1 MGRPLCKTWTM
12 RRTAGGRRRR
22 GWHGPVLAALAVAV
36 AACGGGEESTGPP
49 PRPAVQQRSLDVG
62 GLSRTYRLFV
72 PLSLDRQTAAPL
84 VLMLHGVG
92 NTAQS
97 MVEATQFD
105 RTAETAEFIVAY
117 PDGVN
122 ATWNARYCCL
132 LGASTGP
139 DDVAFLSRVI
149 DDVQANHNVD
159 PARVFAVGVSAGGM
173 MAYRLGCELSGR
185 ITGVGAVAGAMILDD
200 CRPAR
205 PLSVIEIHGTA
216 DQLVP
221 YEGGRTAGGATQPS
235 PPTVAVVERWA
246 ELNRCPTP
254 PATRSDGPVRTSTW
268 SGCADGAAVKLVT
281 IDGGGH
287 TWFAPGLGTA
297 NGAVDATAMI
307 WEFLSG
313 LGR

>member
-1 MGRPLCKTWTM
+1 MFT
-12 RRTAGGRRRR
+12 
-22 GWHGPVLAALAVAV
+22 ALAIGL
-36 AACGGGEESTGPP
+36 AACGGGGESSDGPP
-49 PRPAVQQRSLDVG
+49 PPAVQQRSLDVG

-72 PLSLDRQTAAPL
+72 PLSLDRQTAVPL

-105 RTAETAEFIVAY
+105 RMAETGEFIVAY

-122 ATWNARYCCL
+122 RTWNAGYCCL
-132 LGASTGP
+132 GGVTTGP
-139 DDVAFLSRVI
+139 DDVGFLGRLI
-149 DDVQANHNVD
+149 DDVRANHSVD

-173 MAYRLGCELSGR
+173 MAYRLGCELSAR
-185 ITGVGAVAGAMILDD
+185 IAGVGAVAGAMTLDD

-205 PLSVIEIHGTA
+205 PVSVIEIHGTA

-221 YEGGRTAGGATQPS
+221 YDGGHTAGGATEPS
-235 PPTVAVVERWA
+235 PPTMAVVERWA

-254 PATRSDGPVRTSTW
+254 AATETDGPVTTATW
-268 SGCADGAAVKLVT
+268 RGCPEGTAVKLVT

-287 TWFAPGLGTA
+287 TWFAPGLGAA
-297 NGAVDATAMI
+297 NGAVDATAAI

-313 LGR
+313 LRR

>member
-1 MGRPLCKTWTM
+1 MLRDLLAFT
-12 RRTAGGRRRR
+12 RRSRSL
-22 GWHGPVLAALAVAV
+22 VAALAVGL
-36 AACGGGEESTGPP
+36 AACGGGEESSDAPP
-49 PRPAVQQRSLDVG
+49 PPAVQQRSLDVG

-72 PLSLDRQTAAPL
+72 PLSLDRQTPSPL

-92 NTAQS
+92 NSADS

-105 RTAETAEFIVAY
+105 RTADTAEFIVAY

-122 ATWNARYCCL
+122 ATWNAGYCCL

-139 DDVAFLSRVI
+139 DDVAFLTRLI

-185 ITGVGAVAGAMILDD
+185 IAGVGAVAGAMTLED
-200 CRPAR
+200 CHPAR
-205 PLSVIEIHGTA
+205 PVSVIEIHGTA

-221 YEGGRTAGGATQPS
+221 YEGGATAGGATRPS
-235 PPTVAVVERWA
+235 PPTRTVAERWA
-246 ELNRCPTP
+246 ELNRCPAP
-254 PATRSDGPVRTSTW
+254 PATESDGPVTTATW
-268 SGCADGAAVKLVT
+268 SGCAEGTAVKLVT

-297 NGAVDATAMI
+297 NGAVDATATI
-307 WEFLSG
+307 WGFLSE
-313 LGR
+313 LRR